1 MQEVSCGRVLEAWE
15 YLVERERKFIGTVK
29 RRESVFLLFFICIK
43 KREIFF
49 PMHRLSMHT
58 QCNINNNFLNITFVR
73 VSKKYFLFYIFYE
86 AYLPV

>member
-29 RRESVFLLFFICIK
+29 RRESVFLLFFIK

-58 QCNINNNFLNITFVR
+58 RVYNTNI
-73 VSKKYFLFYIFYE
+73 IFT
-86 AYLPV
+86 PKH

>member
-29 RRESVFLLFFICIK
+29 RRECFPFIFLYMCIK

-49 PMHRLSMHT
+49 PMHRLSICTHSV
-58 QCNINNNFLNITFVR
+58 ILIITF
-73 VSKKYFLFYIFYE
+73 
-86 AYLPV
+86 